1 MAEVEQTD
9 VSKIDWLLV
18 QSLLWNH
25 VEGDTGSRIRAEST
39 GKDRSAH
46 WSHSFQRS
54 SHCAHLGTFLG
65 ITMLA
70 FSFSVVIGDSAGP
83 LKLTNGRSNSQSR
96 YSESGAFQE
105 LTNLRSASLKS
116 CNASSYEYYKVSTIV
131 YNSTKS
137 TEDQTHLVAPL
148 DVEQL
153 VLLQSDIGVVAWKVK
168 RLLRL

>member
-18 QSLLWNH
+18 QSLLGNH
-25 VEGDTGSRIRAEST
+25 VEGDAETRIRAEST
-39 GKDRSAH
+39 GEDQCTY

-54 SHCAHLGTFLG
+54 SHCAHLGTFFG

-70 FSFSVVIGDSAGP
+70 FSSSVVIGDSAGP

-105 LTNLRSASLKS
+105 FTNLRSASLNS
-116 CNASSYEYYKVSTIV
+116 CSASSYEYYKVV
-131 YNSTKS
+131 N
-137 TEDQTHLVAPL
+137 DRVQL
-148 DVEQL
+148 DKL
-153 VLLQSDIGVVAWKVK
+153 N
-168 RLLRL
+168 